1 MVLLYSSWITSSTRA
16 RWFFDKANMGFSL
29 ICFYFLLKVINNR
42 PSSNFGIKLITLSG
56 EFITR
61 LSLPVHNITKFLFFF
76 WSWKI
81 LLKVWTSKIIC
92 FSYSSLYC
100 VYRCQMVICL
110 RRTMMKS
117 ILSFWVTSEAKIGGF
132 RPIFMAMEVP
142 TLAEKRD
149 TISGSTPQ
157 KITIN
162 TAFSGLILRS
172 CKHKSSIPHT
182 PFLVSLSLFHT
193 ILDLYNFFRYLLWQT
208 KAFYELVF
216 TFIH

>member
-1 MVLLYSSWITSSTRA
+1 MENLLLDCH
-16 RWFFDKANMGFSL
+16 FQ
-29 ICFYFLLKVINNR
+29 C
-42 PSSNFGIKLITLSG
+42 
-56 EFITR
+56 
-61 LSLPVHNITKFLFFF
+61 ITKFFLKLEDFVKSLNQQSHLLFLFKF
-76 WSWKI
+76 I
-81 LLKVWTSKIIC
+81 LLC
-92 FSYSSLYC
+92 C
-100 VYRCQMVICL
+100 DYRCQMVICL

-157 KITIN
+157 KITIS

-182 PFLVSLSLFHT
+182 TFLVSLSLF
-193 ILDLYNFFRYLLWQT
+193 FFTQ
-208 KAFYELVF
+208 F
-216 TFIH
+216 

>member
-1 MVLLYSSWITSSTRA
+1 
-16 RWFFDKANMGFSL
+16 MGFSL
-29 ICFYFLLKVINNR
+29 ICFHFHLKVINNR

-61 LSLPVHNITKFLFFF
+61 LSLPVHVTKIFLKLEDFVKSLNQQTHLLFLFKF
-76 WSWKI
+76 I
-81 LLKVWTSKIIC
+81 LL
-92 FSYSSLYC
+92 YC
-100 VYRCQMVICL
+100 DYRCQMVICL

-172 CKHKSSIPHT
+172 CEHKSSIPHT
-182 PFLVSLSLFHT
+182 PLLVSLSFFYT
-193 ILDLYNFFRYLLWQT
+193 ILDLYNLFRYLL
-208 KAFYELVF
+208 
-216 TFIH
+216 